1 MVIFAATYTYDPER
15 DDIHDV
21 RPLHREY
28 LKTLFDDGKLLAS
41 GPRGDGALLILSAD
55 SEQQAIDLLG
65 GDPFMK
71 SGIVLELDIKEWTVV
86 YGPWA

>member
-1 MVIFAATYTYDPER
+1 MIFAATYTYDPER

-21 RPLHREY
+21 RPAPRVPSNLSTIR
-28 LKTLFDDGKLLAS
+28 TAS
-41 GPRGDGALLILSAD
+41 GPRGDGALLILPAD
-55 SEQQAIDLLG
+55 SERQAIDLFLG

-71 SGIVLELDIKEWTVV
+71 SGMVLELDIKEWTVV

>member
-1 MVIFAATYTYDPER
+1 MIFAATYTYDPER

-28 LKTLFDDGKLLAS
+28 LKTLFDDEKLLAS